1 MSANCRRLADAALH
15 LPVWPP
21 HASTW
26 MSLHDQSDRRE
37 ILKRSMLIDQTPIR
51 NFAKM
56 IGQEIEM
63 GDGTGPGKPELPER
77 PQKGRPTGSGEKRE
91 VQLRSCVVQGW
102 SRRNGD
108 RWQVR
113 DGHAHVADFAGCGY
127 LPDPAEAED
136 MYVASMPHQGGVKDL
151 KAIACARLVRE
162 QTANC
167 IKDLNALR
175 AEVMTL
181 KSDQESQRLSQGA
194 AVSSLEGKQLE
205 TKNQLEREMRYRD
218 TAFQQQVQKVSELEQ
233 DMPSLHEQISYMKE
247 QLRVLETAWHPHIE
261 EIQASHLKHVEK
273 LAKLEQ
279 KTAELDGSFAVHAGR
294 HKELEVHQH
303 ALRQHLEDEKATRD
317 HTIQDLHAKLSRHG
331 EQHSTVQDRV
341 DYLERLMGGSA
352 DRQAKGHMP
361 FTDRM
366 EYLEQFMGDSLGKH
380 EKELAATAAKVGDHA
395 DKHGKALAELQAK
408 ITSDT
413 KSSHASL
420 AERLQYVE
428 QLLGDSVSKHAQELE
443 SAKAKLEEMH
453 VRVSGCEAHGDSLK
467 MDHNGSKARLEE
479 HHATLQQRLDFL
491 EKAMGDSFEK
501 HDKAVLHRSSSPAL
515 LVSLAHGASLETLK
529 KAHSNLQSEKQA
541 LEQNHANL
549 VDRVEKVHNALT
561 SQKAQ
566 QDVTHASLRER
577 VEFLESTMGD
587 NADKHSK
594 ALADLHSKM
603 ASDAKSNHASVSERL
618 AYVEQMLG
626 DSASK
631 HAKALAAL
639 ALSDPKSGD
648 GEAFWGMLGF
658 MQELADARAKLDDM
672 HARVSGCEAHG
683 EHIDALKKS
692 HSTIHSTVTGSKA
705 KLDEKLEEHHASLS
719 QRMDFLEKAM
729 GDSFDKHAKELAATA
744 AKVDAA
750 HSRVSDERI
759 AREAHAASLETLKK
773 AHGSLLSEKQ
783 MLDKNHQALAEG
795 LDKVQGTLSSQ
806 KAQQDVTHA
815 SLRERVE
822 FLESSLGDN
831 ADKHGKALAELK
843 ASHAKILS
851 GKDSLRVLLSERL
864 QYVEQTIGDSL
875 AKHAQELADARAKLG
890 DMHARVSQCE
900 VHGEHIDSLKKS
912 HATMSGNKAKL
923 EEKLEEHHA
932 TLNER
937 VNALEKELASTGA
950 KVDAAHSRVTDERT
964 AREAHAASLDTLHK
978 AHNSLQSQKAQQDAV
993 HASLRERV
1001 EFLESSIGD
1010 NADKHGKALAELR
1023 ASHAKLV
1030 TDSKSKETAHSSF
1043 LGKDTQR
1050 LTERLQYIEQLLGD
1064 SASKHAQELADAR
1077 AKLDDMHARVSK
1089 CEVQG
1094 EQVDSLKKAQ
1104 NTMAGGKAALE
1115 EHHASLAER
1124 VGYLEKALGDSAD
1137 RHSAELATTRSKVE
1151 SLHSRLGVEQQE
1163 QSQNRAKHYSL
1174 EERLNFLETY
1184 LGESKEKHGSS
1195 ADSRLEGKLEDL
1207 RTQIHSE
1214 RSTRTRQGEAISE
1227 HLESEKRAR
1236 EALEEAVAHH
1246 MANHRQTMEALESHE
1261 KRVQEQFGHERM
1273 ARERHVE
1280 HVEALVKQEK
1290 DARGQ
1295 HHEIHTDLI
1304 SKERAARQQIEDLG
1318 RVWLWFELLQKET
1331 HERSRHH
1338 ETIGER
1344 VDSLQRTVGIF
1355 DTLMRKEIEERG
1367 LEMQRV
1373 WEAVDGH
1380 THDLSSKM
1388 KEGSD
1393 VEEIGEVDGTEIR
1406 FRPNR
1411 SRSGPSLPGLV
1422 SSPSVRSV
1430 QSGTSTPVMVYK
1442 GYPQVRQGSPI
1453 PQVLPTAAHERITV
1467 STRTYPAVA
1476 APVTTTQ
1483 TYCVASPPMV
1493 APITAAVPMVSGG
1506 IVPTGSRSNSPS
1518 RRMGDHAEVSCGKAH
1533 YHGERS
1539 HNATVYP

>member
-1 MSANCRRLADAALH
+1 
-15 LPVWPP
+15 
-21 HASTW
+21 
-26 MSLHDQSDRRE
+26 
-37 ILKRSMLIDQTPIR
+37 
-51 NFAKM
+51 
-56 IGQEIEM
+56 
-63 GDGTGPGKPELPER
+63 
-77 PQKGRPTGSGEKRE
+77 
-91 VQLRSCVVQGW
+91 
-102 SRRNGD
+102 
-108 RWQVR
+108 
-113 DGHAHVADFAGCGY
+113 
-127 LPDPAEAED
+127 
-136 MYVASMPHQGGVKDL
+136 
-151 KAIACARLVRE
+151 
-162 QTANC
+162 
-167 IKDLNALR
+167 
-175 AEVMTL
+175 
-181 KSDQESQRLSQGA
+181 
-194 AVSSLEGKQLE
+194 
-205 TKNQLEREMRYRD
+205 
-218 TAFQQQVQKVSELEQ
+218 
-233 DMPSLHEQISYMKE
+233 
-247 QLRVLETAWHPHIE
+247 
-261 EIQASHLKHVEK
+261 
-273 LAKLEQ
+273 
-279 KTAELDGSFAVHAGR
+279 
-294 HKELEVHQH
+294 
-303 ALRQHLEDEKATRD
+303 
-317 HTIQDLHAKLSRHG
+317 
-331 EQHSTVQDRV
+331 
-341 DYLERLMGGSA
+341 
-352 DRQAKGHMP
+352 
-361 FTDRM
+361 
-366 EYLEQFMGDSLGKH
+366 
-380 EKELAATAAKVGDHA
+380 
-395 DKHGKALAELQAK
+395 
-408 ITSDT
+408 
-413 KSSHASL
+413 
-420 AERLQYVE
+420 
-428 QLLGDSVSKHAQELE
+428 
-443 SAKAKLEEMH
+443 
-453 VRVSGCEAHGDSLK
+453 
-467 MDHNGSKARLEE
+467 
-479 HHATLQQRLDFL
+479 
-491 EKAMGDSFEK
+491 
-501 HDKAVLHRSSSPAL
+501 
-515 LVSLAHGASLETLK
+515 
-529 KAHSNLQSEKQA
+529 
-541 LEQNHANL
+541 
-549 VDRVEKVHNALT
+549 
-561 SQKAQ
+561 
-566 QDVTHASLRER
+566 
-577 VEFLESTMGD
+577 
-587 NADKHSK
+587 
-594 ALADLHSKM
+594 
-603 ASDAKSNHASVSERL
+603 
-618 AYVEQMLG
+618 
-626 DSASK
+626 
-631 HAKALAAL
+631 
-639 ALSDPKSGD
+639 
-648 GEAFWGMLGF
+648 
-658 MQELADARAKLDDM
+658 
-672 HARVSGCEAHG
+672 
-683 EHIDALKKS
+683 
-692 HSTIHSTVTGSKA
+692 
-705 KLDEKLEEHHASLS
+705 
-719 QRMDFLEKAM
+719 
-729 GDSFDKHAKELAATA
+729 
-744 AKVDAA
+744 
-750 HSRVSDERI
+750 
-759 AREAHAASLETLKK
+759 
-773 AHGSLLSEKQ
+773 
-783 MLDKNHQALAEG
+783 
-795 LDKVQGTLSSQ
+795 
-806 KAQQDVTHA
+806 
-815 SLRERVE
+815 
-822 FLESSLGDN
+822 
-831 ADKHGKALAELK
+831 
-843 ASHAKILS
+843 
-851 GKDSLRVLLSERL
+851 LSERL

-912 HATMSGNKAKL
+912 NATMAGNKAKL

-950 KVDAAHSRVTDERT
+950 KVDAAHSRVSDERT

-1030 TDSKSKETAHSSF
+1030 TDSKSKETAHSS
-1043 LGKDTQR
+1043 

-1094 EQVDSLKKAQ
+1094 EHIDSLKKAQ
-1104 NTMAGGKAALE
+1104 NSMAGGKAALE

-1174 EERLNFLETY
+1174 EERLNFVETY

-1195 ADSRLEGKLEDL
+1195 SDSRLEGKLEDL

-1246 MANHRQTMEALESHE
+1246 MANHRQTMESHE

-1304 SKERAARQQIEDLG
+1304 SKERAARQQIE
-1318 RVWLWFELLQKET
+1318 ELLQKET

-1367 LEMQRV
+1367 LEIQRV
-1373 WEAVDGH
+1373 WEAIDGH
-1380 THDLSSKM
+1380 THDLSSKT

-1393 VEEIGEVDGTEIR
+1393 VEEIGEVDGTEIC

-1467 STRTYPAVA
+1467 ATRTYPAVA

-1483 TYCVASPPMV
+1483 TYCVASPPIV

-1518 RRMGDHAEVSCGKAH
+1518 RRMGEHAEVSCGKAH

>member
-1 MSANCRRLADAALH
+1 MDTPMSPTSQDAD
-15 LPVWPP
+15 VF
-21 HASTW
+21 
-26 MSLHDQSDRRE
+26 
-37 ILKRSMLIDQTPIR
+37 QT
-51 NFAKM
+51 
-56 IGQEIEM
+56 
-63 GDGTGPGKPELPER
+63 
-77 PQKGRPTGSGEKRE
+77 
-91 VQLRSCVVQGW
+91 QL
-102 SRRNGD
+102 
-108 RWQVR
+108 
-113 DGHAHVADFAGCGY
+113 
-127 LPDPAEAED
+127 
-136 MYVASMPHQGGVKDL
+136 
-151 KAIACARLVRE
+151 RLVRE

-167 IKDLNALR
+167 IKDLNTLR

-218 TAFQQQVQKVSELEQ
+218 TSFQQQVQKVSELEQ

-279 KTAELDGSFAVHAGR
+279 KTAELDGSFAVDAGR

-303 ALRQHLEDEKATRD
+303 ALRQHLEDEKAARD
-317 HTIQDLHAKLSRHG
+317 HTIQDLHTKLSRHG

-453 VRVSGCEAHGDSLK
+453 ARVSGCEAHGDSLK

-501 HDKAVLHRSSSPAL
+501 HDK
-515 LVSLAHGASLETLK
+515 AHGASLETLK

-594 ALADLHSKM
+594 ALADLHSKI

-631 HAKALAAL
+631 HAK
-639 ALSDPKSGD
+639 
-648 GEAFWGMLGF
+648 
-658 MQELADARAKLDDM
+658 ELADARAKLDDM
-672 HARVSGCEAHG
+672 HSRVSGCEAHG

-806 KAQQDVTHA
+806 KVQQDVTHA

-822 FLESSLGDN
+822 FLEASLGDN

-851 GKDSLRVLLSERL
+851 GKESIHASLSERL

-912 HATMSGNKAKL
+912 NATMAGNKAKL

-950 KVDAAHSRVTDERT
+950 KVDAAHSRVSDERT

-1030 TDSKSKETAHSSF
+1030 TDSKSKETAHSS
-1043 LGKDTQR
+1043 

-1094 EQVDSLKKAQ
+1094 EHIDSLKKAQ
-1104 NTMAGGKAALE
+1104 NSMAGGKAALE

-1174 EERLNFLETY
+1174 EERLNFVETY

-1195 ADSRLEGKLEDL
+1195 SDSRLEGKLEDL

-1246 MANHRQTMEALESHE
+1246 MANHRQTMESHE

-1304 SKERAARQQIEDLG
+1304 SKERAARQQIE
-1318 RVWLWFELLQKET
+1318 ELLQKET

-1367 LEMQRV
+1367 LEIQRV
-1373 WEAVDGH
+1373 WEAIDGH
-1380 THDLSSKM
+1380 THDLSSKT

-1393 VEEIGEVDGTEIR
+1393 VEEIGEVDVTEIC

-1467 STRTYPAVA
+1467 ATRTYPAVA

-1483 TYCVASPPMV
+1483 TYCVASPPIV

-1518 RRMGDHAEVSCGKAH
+1518 RRMGEHAEVSCGKAH